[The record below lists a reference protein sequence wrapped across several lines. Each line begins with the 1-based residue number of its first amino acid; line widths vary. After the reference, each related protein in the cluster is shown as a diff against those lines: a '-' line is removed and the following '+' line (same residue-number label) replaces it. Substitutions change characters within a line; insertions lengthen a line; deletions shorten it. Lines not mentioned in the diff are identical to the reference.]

1 MATIKPTIT
10 LTANA
15 STAGTS
21 PGPLSMALSLSATDN
36 LTVDRVHS
44 ETKVLGTAVVKILDG
59 SDLLATDSDN
69 GTPGTHGGF
78 LYLKNISATD
88 LDVYCAFA
96 ADGDTSEL
104 ASNDDADRH
113 FSLKQNEFAWVPW
126 DYTGD
131 FIARGEAADSK
142 LEYWLFNRAN
152 A

>member
-15 STAGTS
+15 SGATKS
-21 PGPLSMALSLSATDN
+21 PGPLSMALSLSATDS

-44 ETKVLGTAVVKILDG
+44 ETKVLGTAVVAVLDG
-59 SDLLATDSDN
+59 SALLATDSDA

-78 LYLKNISATD
+78 LYLKNSSSTD
-88 LDVYCAFA
+88 LDIYCAFA

-104 ASNDDADRH
+104 GSNDDADRH
-113 FSLKQNEFAWVPW
+113 FTLKQNEFAWVPW

-131 FIARGEAADSK
+131 FIARGEAADCL
-142 LEYWLFNRAN
+142 LEYWLFNRSI
-152 A
+152 

>member
-1 MATIKPTIT
+1 MATIKQTLT

-15 STAGTS
+15 SKATKDA
-21 PGPLSMALSLSATDN
+21 GPLSVALSLSVTDS

-44 ETKVLGTAVVKILDG
+44 ETKSLGTAVVAVLDG
-59 SDLLATDSDN
+59 SALLATDSDA

-78 LYLKNISATD
+78 LYLKNVSATD
-88 LDVYCAFA
+88 LDIYGAFA

-113 FSLKQNEFAWVPW
+113 FTLKQNEFAWIPW
-126 DYTGD
+126 DCTGD
-131 FIARGEAADSK
+131 FIARGEAADCL
-142 LEYWLFNRAN
+142 LEYWFFNRSN